1 MQELATRLEELCQ
14 AKGVE
19 KFSAE
24 EMVELLADGEEVDW
38 IIDQVMPDTAA
49 AERGELSRV
58 LAEIASEVAPPPV
71 AEDEEASLAGEVV
84 EEAAEEADLAE
95 DPAAEELDLAEL
107 QGMLPPGVD
116 MQQVEQMLS
125 SPRGALLG
133 DFGAFCEERGVEA
146 EMGEAEM
153 SGAMQELH
161 EEWLQTPRESLEG
174 KKPAE
179 VLEGGRL
186 FPNKVETFH
195 REEPKIGR
203 NDPCPCGSGKKFKK
217 GCGKAA

>member
-84 EEAAEEADLAE
+84 EEAAEEAAE
-95 DPAAEELDLAEL
+95 
-107 QGMLPPGVD
+107 
-116 MQQVEQMLS
+116 
-125 SPRGALLG
+125 
-133 DFGAFCEERGVEA
+133 
-146 EMGEAEM
+146 
-153 SGAMQELH
+153 
-161 EEWLQTPRESLEG
+161 
-174 KKPAE
+174 
-179 VLEGGRL
+179 
-186 FPNKVETFH
+186 
-195 REEPKIGR
+195 
-203 NDPCPCGSGKKFKK
+203 
-217 GCGKAA
+217 